1 MRLARI
7 VPVSLILL
15 ALAGSSALAANGDCR
30 LIRGAATPDPADD
43 VRVCRQ
49 DTWIH
54 QAATK
59 FGNAPAYGIPN
70 GGTEYPSWNTT
81 APTESVQAGAG
92 GGYLSLAAYSQNTD
106 YTDPKGAVTFR
117 GSFTGN
123 LDNIAAKLFLFSP
136 ARQAD
141 ATQAV
146 SMRLTI
152 DGTVIYQTADAADRT
167 PLSPG
172 GDAVL
177 QTTFAFIDLYK
188 AMGDAGLELGEAV
201 THSIELTIGNW
212 FTVNDN
218 ALYVYDTTEVPAGL
232 IFNLD
237 SGLGAY
243 AKFTPNQ
250 A

>member
-7 VPVSLILL
+7 VPVSLVLL
-15 ALAGSSALAANGDCR
+15 MLAGSAALAANGDCR
-30 LIRGAATPDPADD
+30 LIRGATTPDTTDD
-43 VRVCRQ
+43 VSVCRQ

-54 QAATK
+54 QATTK

-70 GGTEYPSWNTT
+70 AGTEYPSWNTT
-81 APTESVQAGAG
+81 PPADSVQDGAG
-92 GGYLSLAAYSQNTD
+92 GGYLSLAAYSQNTS

-136 ARQAD
+136 VRSAD

-146 SMRLTI
+146 SMRLNI
-152 DGTVIYQTADAADRT
+152 DNTTIYQTGDAADRT
-167 PLSPG
+167 PLTPG

-177 QTTFAFIDLYK
+177 QTNFAFVDLYK
-188 AMGDAGLELGEAV
+188 AMDEAGLALGDTVVHTVELV
-201 THSIELTIGNW
+201 IGNW

-232 IFNLD
+232 VFNLD
-237 SGLGAY
+237 AGLGSY
-243 AKFTPNQ
+243 AKFIPNQ
-250 A
+250 G